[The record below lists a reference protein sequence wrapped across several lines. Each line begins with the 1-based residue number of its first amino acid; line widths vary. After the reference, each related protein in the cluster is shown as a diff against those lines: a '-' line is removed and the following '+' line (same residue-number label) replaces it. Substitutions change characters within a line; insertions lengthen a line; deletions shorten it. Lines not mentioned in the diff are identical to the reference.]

1 MLFGFG
7 VVAGLFAL
15 SPAWAQSSSGSGSTN
30 WGWYTPP
37 PPKKP
42 AAPKAGAA
50 SQAAQAP
57 AQPTTTTMQGGD
69 TSGNQA
75 PITTTSTS
83 TSGPEGETQ
92 TQQISIPGI
101 NGGQRTLVD
110 QTTHTIRVNADTT
123 RTITDI
129 YGQDSNGN
137 RELIGVR
144 QTDTTDLGDG
154 KSQSVTKEKHLDI
167 NGNMALTRQVESETV
182 PTGANTSTTNVTVL
196 TPTGDGQMSTAQK
209 IVEVEKKEKDGKQTT
224 NTLMLPDGNGGWTT
238 TQKTETVVQKQP
250 DGRQTEDKKT
260 YSINANGNLAVSQ
273 RVVTDSWKDKKTGQ
287 EHQQVSTYAT
297 TPGGTMGPNGVGL
310 SLMQR
315 VSTVKTVQP
324 NGTIQTQQTYEQPSP
339 VSMSK
344 GLKITGQVI
353 EVATPTK
360 SGKLATQ
367 RTVYTDNG
375 NGQLQ
380 QISAFSG
387 EAPMPETAPKH
398 KPDKKAAS
406 SANEKKPAAKAANP
420 KSAAASSAAAKQQ
433 P

>member
-1 MLFGFG
+1 MKVPTRRNLLLFGFG
-7 VVAGLFAL
+7 LAAAMFAL
-15 SPAWAQSSSGSGSTN
+15 SPAWAQSSGSGSTN

-37 PPKKP
+37 APKKT
-42 AAPKAGAA
+42 APKAGASA
-50 SQAAQAP
+50 KTAKKPAEQAP
-57 AQPTTTTMQGGD
+57 TNTTMQGGD
-69 TSGNQA
+69 LSGNA
-75 PITTTSTS
+75 GAVTATGTST
-83 TSGPEGETQ
+83 GGAGGGMQ
-92 TQQISIPGI
+92 TQEVSVPGI
-101 NGGQRTLVD
+101 NGDKRTLVD
-110 QTTHTIRVNADTT
+110 QTTHTIQINADTK

-137 RELIGVR
+137 RELIGVK

-167 NGNMALTRQVESETV
+167 NGNMALTRQVESNTV

-196 TPTGDGQMSTAQK
+196 TPTGTGQMTAAQK
-209 IVEVEKKEKDGKQTT
+209 IVEVENKGKGTNQTT
-224 NTLMLPDGNGGWTT
+224 STLMRPDGNGGWTT
-238 TQKTETVVQKQP
+238 TQKTETLVQTQP
-250 DGRQTEDKKT
+250 DGRQTKDKKV
-260 YSINANGNLAVSQ
+260 YSINADGNLTVSQ
-273 RVVTDSWKDKKTGQ
+273 RVVTESWKDQKTGQ
-287 EHQQVSTYAT
+287 EHQQVSTYAK

-324 NGTIQTQQTYEQPSP
+324 NGTIKTQQTYEQPSP

-344 GLKITGQVI
+344 GLKVTGQVI

-380 QISAFSG
+380 QISAFAG
-387 EAPMPETAPKH
+387 EAPMP
-398 KPDKKAAS
+398 KPATEAKPAKKTAAS
-406 SANEKKPAAKAANP
+406 NAKGKKPAAKNAQP
-420 KSAAASSAAAKQQ
+420 AKK